1 MPTGTTRTGKAGR
14 ANTAEERAKTVIGRY
29 LAMLAPSAQVESV
42 MEIDLDRLESL
53 GVRALLLDLDNTL
66 LAWNQRELT
75 GEVREWVKLA
85 VTRGFR
91 LCLVSNASRRRLSV
105 QSSALEIPCVPSA
118 QKPRRRALRKALKL
132 LEVEPR
138 QAAMVGDQ
146 VFTDVLAGN
155 RLGLYTIL
163 VIPLH
168 LKEQWWMT
176 WVRKVERVIIWWLQR
191 SRNRWA

>member
-1 MPTGTTRTGKAGR
+1 MFF
-14 ANTAEERAKTVIGRY
+14 RY

-42 MEIDLDRLESL
+42 MEIDLDRLETL

-75 GEVREWVKLA
+75 SEVKEWVRLA
-85 VTRGFR
+85 VERGFR
-91 LCLVSNASRRRLSV
+91 LCIVSNASRRRLSV
-105 QSSALEIPCVPSA
+105 QSQALEIPCVPSA
-118 QKPRRRALRKALKL
+118 QKPRRRALRKALRL
-132 LEVEPR
+132 LEVEPG

-168 LKEQWWMT
+168 LKEQWWMK
-176 WVRKVERVIIWWLQR
+176 WVRKLERVIIWWLQR
-191 SRNRWA
+191 SRNRWV